1 MNIADI
7 KEYDV
12 ANGQGVRLSVFVSG
26 CPHHCKGCFN
36 EETWDYNYGT
46 PFTEE
51 TITDITHILENH
63 IDIYDGITIL
73 GGEPLCKE
81 NISVVSKLVSEI
93 ISKFPIL
100 TIWIYTGYTL
110 EEISKLYESSPEES
124 SALHSILRSI
134 DILVDGRFVESKK
147 SLKLKFRGSSNQRI
161 INVPETIKRKQIVLS
176 DLMNLE
182 SPTGMDELKSTLE
195 Y

>member
-46 PFTEE
+46 QFTEE
-51 TITDITHILENH
+51 TITNISHILENH

-73 GGEPLCKE
+73 GGEPLCPE

-124 SALHSILRSI
+124 GALHSILRSI
-134 DILVDGRFVESKK
+134 DILVDGRFVESMK

>member
-36 EETWDYNYGT
+36 EETWDYNYGA

-73 GGEPLCKE
+73 GGEPLCQE

-110 EEISKLYESSPEES
+110 EEISKLYESSPDKS

-182 SPTGMDELKSTLE
+182 SPTGMDELKSSLE

>member
-36 EETWDYNYGT
+36 EETWDYNYGVPYT
-46 PFTEE
+46 GE
-51 TITDITHILENH
+51 TVTKIAHILENH

-73 GGEPLCKE
+73 GGEPLCPE
-81 NISVVSKLVSEI
+81 NISVVSELVSEI

-110 EEISKLYESSPEES
+110 EEISKLYESSPKES
-124 SALHSILRSI
+124 EALQSILRSI
-134 DILVDGRFVESKK
+134 DILVDGRFVESMK

>member
-46 PFTEE
+46 PFIEE

-73 GGEPLCKE
+73 GGEPLCPE

-93 ISKFPIL
+93 ISEFPIL

-110 EEISKLYESSPEES
+110 EEISKLYESSPDKS

-161 INVPETIKRKQIVLS
+161 IDVPETIKKKQIVLS

>member
-36 EETWDYNYGT
+36 EETWDYNYGV

-73 GGEPLCKE
+73 GGEPLCQE

-110 EEISKLYESSPEES
+110 EEISKLYESSPDKS

>member
-36 EETWDYNYGT
+36 EETWDYNYGA

-73 GGEPLCKE
+73 GGEPLCQE

-110 EEISKLYESSPEES
+110 EEISKLYESSPKEN
-124 SALHSILRSI
+124 SALHSILHSI
-134 DILVDGRFVESKK
+134 DILVDGRFVESMK

-161 INVPETIKRKQIVLS
+161 IDVPETIKRKQIVLS

>member
-36 EETWDYNYGT
+36 EETWDYNYGV
-46 PFTEE
+46 PFTGE
-51 TITDITHILENH
+51 TMSKITNILENH

-73 GGEPLCKE
+73 GGEPLCPE
-81 NISVVSKLVSEI
+81 NISVVSELVSGI

-110 EEISKLYESSPEES
+110 EEISKLYESSPDKS

>member
-36 EETWDYNYGT
+36 EETWDYNYGA

-73 GGEPLCKE
+73 GGEPLCPE

-110 EEISKLYESSPEES
+110 EEISKLYESSPKES

-147 SLKLKFRGSSNQRI
+147 SLKLKFRGS
-161 INVPETIKRKQIVLS
+161 
-176 DLMNLE
+176 
-182 SPTGMDELKSTLE
+182 
-195 Y
+195 

>member
-36 EETWDYNYGT
+36 EETWDYNYGAS
-46 PFTEE
+46 FTEE
-51 TITDITHILENH
+51 TITEITHILENH

-73 GGEPLCKE
+73 GGEPLCPE
-81 NISVVSKLVSEI
+81 NICVVSELVSEI

-110 EEISKLYESSPEES
+110 EEISKLYESSPKES

-134 DILVDGRFVESKK
+134 DIMVDGRFVESKK

>member
-1 MNIADI
+1 MNYADI
-7 KEYDV
+7 KQYDV

-36 EETWDYNYGT
+36 EETWDYNYGV

-73 GGEPLCKE
+73 GGEPLCQE

-110 EEISKLYESSPEES
+110 EEISKLYESSPDKS